1 MTHKIAFLACLPAS
15 LPACL
20 VALGLAGCN
29 PPPASEASEAVAA
42 ANVAAPPTKQRLPAP
57 VRAKVDQLKEIAGQG
72 DYRGLAKLAA
82 VQPDFRSNQ
91 AGMTPRDYWRLK
103 ASAGDD
109 PTRQLVRLLSS
120 SPAVVE
126 GVAGRSYVWPAL
138 ATLRPAEVTPAIE
151 AEIDALLGAG
161 QGASFAR
168 GAPWSGYSL
177 AIREDGAWLWFT
189 AGAG

>member
-1 MTHKIAFLACLPAS
+1 MTQKIASLACLPA
-15 LPACL
+15 CL
-20 VALGLAGCN
+20 LGLGLAGCN
-29 PPPASEASEAVAA
+29 PPPASETSEAIAA
-42 ANVAAPPTKQRLPAP
+42 ARVAAPPTKLRLPAP

-109 PTRQLVRLLSS
+109 PTRQLVRLLSG

-126 GVAGRSYVWPAL
+126 GVAGRS
-138 ATLRPAEVTPAIE
+138 
-151 AEIDALLGAG
+151 
-161 QGASFAR
+161 
-168 GAPWSGYSL
+168 
-177 AIREDGAWLWFT
+177 
-189 AGAG
+189 

>member
-1 MTHKIAFLACLPAS
+1 MRRAAELLKLDNMTIKEVGYRVGYESDIAFTRVFKNFS
-15 LPACL
+15 
-20 VALGLAGCN
+20 
-29 PPPASEASEAVAA
+29 
-42 ANVAAPPTKQRLPAP
+42 
-57 VRAKVDQLKEIAGQG
+57 
-72 DYRGLAKLAA
+72 
-82 VQPDFRSNQ
+82 
-91 AGMTPRDYWRLK
+91 GMTPRDYWRLK

-109 PTRQLVRLLSS
+109 PTRQLARLLSG

-138 ATLRPAEVTPAIE
+138 ATLRPAEVTPEIE
-151 AEIDALLGAG
+151 AEIDALLGVG